1 MPIYE
6 FHSPDTGKI
15 YSFFAPTIKYS
26 DLVPLCPEGASKKMV
41 RLISGFSITGKQ
53 KEVPQTEAQSDQD
66 PDDPFAGM
74 DGEHAN
80 EIMKELESSIAG
92 MDDENPDPRQM
103 GSLMRKMCE
112 LSGETMDEPMEEVVR
127 KLEEG
132 MSPEDLED
140 RMGEFKTIAT
150 GGLSTLFSQ
159 ETNVFDKIDLN
170 LTLTGL
176 VNIYQY
182 NLKENNNEK

>member
-26 DLVPLCPEGASKKMV
+26 DLVPLCPEGPGKKMV

-53 KEVPQTEAQSDQD
+53 KEATQPEAQHDQD

-74 DGEHAN
+74 DGDHAN
-80 EIMKELESSIAG
+80 EIMKELESSISG
-92 MDDENPDPRQM
+92 MDEDNPDPRQM

-132 MSPEDLED
+132 MNPEDLED
-140 RMGEFKTIAT
+140 RMGEFMGDGDIDQARSKDETHESTQSKLRKLLLARPIRDPQLYDFRDFIA
-150 GGLSTLFSQ
+150 
-159 ETNVFDKIDLN
+159 E
-170 LTLTGL
+170 
-176 VNIYQY
+176 
-182 NLKENNNEK
+182 